1 MIRLK
6 NVDFTKYSPVQLR
19 GNNSYFI
26 YTVDKHLIFDEA
38 EEEYAFF
45 CHPLTPYGEAD
56 YNKSVILTKRSIK
69 SVPILL

>member
-19 GNNSYFI
+19 RNNSYYI
-26 YTVDKHLIFDEA
+26 YTVDKHVLFDEA
-38 EEEYAFF
+38 GEEYAFF

-56 YNKSVILTKRSIK
+56 YNKSVTLTKRSIK